1 MALWV
6 RSGGYGGIRRFPGI
20 LLPRPLVAAERAW
33 KKGKERK
40 GWVRAMRCSLQ
51 WEADT
56 QPYDQVREM
65 VMEKGEVGVD
75 KWQPPVLNSP
85 ASRQKVEVK
94 SSLLRLCCA
103 ASRSTLL
110 RIVIGILH
118 AYLTFHSPKIL
129 AASRRLPC
137 LGKTT
142 GDCNPTTLRERHV
155 GIMCDLCNGIGW
167 LICDFCRGQKTNV
180 KSESSRFYR
189 RCPYCKAVGLVLCP
203 KCKVF
208 KCVTFPEFSDSE
220 A

>member
-6 RSGGYGGIRRFPGI
+6 RSGGYGGIRRFPGL

-56 QPYDQVREM
+56 QPHDQH
-65 VMEKGEVGVD
+65 
-75 KWQPPVLNSP
+75 
-85 ASRQKVEVK
+85 
-94 SSLLRLCCA
+94 
-103 ASRSTLL
+103 
-110 RIVIGILH
+110 IG
-118 AYLTFHSPKIL
+118 S
-129 AASRRLPC
+129 
-137 LGKTT
+137 
-142 GDCNPTTLRERHV
+142 
-155 GIMCDLCNGIGW
+155 MCDLCNDIGW
-167 LICDFCRGQKTNV
+167 LICDFCQGEKTNV

-208 KCVTFPEFSDSE
+208 KCVTFPDFSDSQ